1 MGTYEERFAGVKERL
16 ARKQQLEAQM
26 PDLQN
31 QYSDV
36 LAKTMELREQKAAEQ
51 KDVDRLEH
59 GSLAAFFLNVVGK
72 KEEKLAKEQR
82 EAYMAAVKC
91 DAAEK
96 ELFEI
101 ESRLNKAGEELASLQ
116 DCEKEYEALLQEK
129 REDIK
134 RRGLPAAEEILKT
147 EQRLFEVEKQAREI
161 REAIVSGEKA
171 KELAEAAHDN
181 LDSAD
186 SWSTWDIFGGGL
198 MTDMMKHSDIDE
210 AQALI
215 EELQVQLRNFKTELT
230 DVRIEADI
238 RIDIGEM
245 LKFADYFFD
254 GFFADFEVK
263 HRIEDAIGQVEDV
276 QEKIAGLLKHLGRLE
291 AENAN
296 EAGRCRETL
305 RQLITA
311 TVV

>member
-1 MGTYEERFAGVKERL
+1 
-16 ARKQQLEAQM
+16 
-26 PDLQN
+26 
-31 QYSDV
+31 
-36 LAKTMELREQKAAEQ
+36 
-51 KDVDRLEH
+51 
-59 GSLAAFFLNVVGK
+59 
-72 KEEKLAKEQR
+72 
-82 EAYMAAVKC
+82 
-91 DAAEK
+91 
-96 ELFEI
+96 
-101 ESRLNKAGEELASLQ
+101 
-116 DCEKEYEALLQEK
+116 
-129 REDIK
+129 
-134 RRGLPAAEEILKT
+134 
-147 EQRLFEVEKQAREI
+147 
-161 REAIVSGEKA
+161 
-171 KELAEAAHDN
+171 
-181 LDSAD
+181 
-186 SWSTWDIFGGGL
+186 

-263 HRIEDAIGQVEDV
+263 HRIEDAIAQVEDV

-296 EAGRCRETL
+296 EAGRCREML